1 MPERQVQMHNMKNK
15 KFLLWMIVLSL
26 CYLAGCSFAK
36 MPENNEESERNTQ
49 DASEQIP
56 ASEKPEVATEVLLL
70 PEKTEEE
77 MFQEKVTEYLNKMT
91 MEEKA
96 AQLFIVLPESLIEHE
111 GSITAA
117 GAATQEAIDQI
128 PVGGF
133 IYMENNL
140 ESDGQVKSMLENVQ
154 KFSRERI
161 GLPMFLCVDEEGG
174 SVARIA
180 DSGKF
185 DVPVVA
191 DMSEI
196 GQRQNEDEAY
206 EIGTVIGGYLSD
218 LGFNVDF
225 APVADVWTNP
235 DNQVVKKRAFG
246 SDANAVSK
254 MANAMAE
261 GLKSQ
266 GIMACLKHFPGHGNT
281 SSDTHAGY
289 AYTDKTK
296 EEMFQCEWIPFLE
309 GIKNEIPVIMV
320 GHISLPNVMDDDT
333 PASLSSVVM
342 NDFLREE
349 MGYDGIIIT
358 DAFNMGAIIK
368 QYSSAEAAVKSL
380 QAGADIIL
388 MPEDFKSAYQEVVLA
403 IKDGRLSEERI
414 DESVE
419 RILRK
424 KIDK

>member
-1 MPERQVQMHNMKNK
+1 MPERQDQMRNMKKK
-15 KFLLWMIVLSL
+15 KFLLWTILVIF

-36 MPENNEESERNTQ
+36 TPESNERLERNTQ
-49 DASEQIP
+49 DSSEQIP
-56 ASEKPEVATEVLLL
+56 AAEKPEEATEVFLP

-77 MFQEKVTEYLNKMT
+77 ILQEKVTEYLEKMT
-91 MEEKA
+91 IEEKA
-96 AQLFIVLPESLIEHE
+96 AQLFIVLPESLIEHVE
-111 GSITAA
+111 SVTAA
-117 GAATQEAIDQI
+117 GAATQEAINQI

-140 ESDGQVKSMLENVQ
+140 ESAEQVKSMLENVQ

-161 GLPMFLCVDEEGG
+161 GLPLFLGVDEEGG

-180 DSGKF
+180 GSGKF

-196 GQRQNEDEAY
+196 GGRQNEDEAY
-206 EIGTVIGGYLSD
+206 EIGAVIGNYLSD

-225 APVADVWTNP
+225 APVADVWTNSE
-235 DNQVVKKRAFG
+235 NQVVKKRAFG
-246 SDANAVSK
+246 SDANVVSD
-254 MANAMAE
+254 MANAVAE

-296 EEMFQCEWIPFLE
+296 EELFQCEWIPFST
-309 GIKNEIPVIMV
+309 GIQNDIPFIMV
-320 GHISLPNVMDDDT
+320 GHISLPNVIGDDT
-333 PASLSSVVM
+333 PASLSSVIM
-342 NDFLREE
+342 KDLLREE

-358 DAFNMGAIIK
+358 DAFNMGAIVK
-368 QYSSAEAAVKSL
+368 QYSSAEAVVKAL

-403 IKDGRLSEERI
+403 IKDGRLSKERI
-414 DESVE
+414 DESVG
-419 RILRK
+419 RILRR